1 MTNGSLTQTEGAGA
15 SPKTNHT
22 VQIDRRRHTTITGVS
37 DVCSFHETEIVLKID
52 SGLMILTGQN
62 LHIAKLL
69 LEDGRLDVDGHV
81 DGIVY
86 EAPKAQARRL
96 LFGKWRKQ

>member
-1 MTNGSLTQTEGAGA
+1 MMNANVTTPENGTI
-15 SPKTNHT
+15 KTNHT
-22 VQIDRRRHTTITGVS
+22 LSIDHRRHTSITGVS

-69 LEDGRLDVDGHV
+69 LEEGRLDVDGHV
-81 DGIVY
+81 DGVNY
-86 EAPKAQARRL
+86 ETPKVSVKKL